1 MANPDKKTI
10 LLQEAYDEIKIMRSK
25 FQDVSGYVDMEVKT
39 LLKELTRFLEN
50 IDADCAMDWEV

>member
-10 LLQEAYDEIKIMRSK
+10 LLQEAYDEIKVMRSK